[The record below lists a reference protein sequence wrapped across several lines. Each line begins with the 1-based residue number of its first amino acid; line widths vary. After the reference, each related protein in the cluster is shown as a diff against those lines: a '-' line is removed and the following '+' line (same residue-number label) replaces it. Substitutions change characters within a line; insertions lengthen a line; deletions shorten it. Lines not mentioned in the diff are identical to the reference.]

1 MRAAAPRPTPWHL
14 WLAAILTLLWNGSG
28 AFTIGMAQLG
38 LRLDMD
44 DYEVAYYA
52 NQPRWFVL
60 TTDLAT
66 LLPIAAAVALL
77 LRRRS
82 AIWLFALS
90 LLMIVLNNAYDIA
103 AGTSLALRDQDW
115 RVLTSVIVAIALL
128 QFAYAWMIT
137 RRRTT

>member
-14 WLAAILTLLWNGSG
+14 WLTAILTLLWNGSG
-28 AFTIGMAQLG
+28 AVTIGMAQLG

-66 LLPIAAAVALL
+66 LLPIAAAVVLL

-128 QFAYAWMIT
+128 QSAYAWMIT

>member
-1 MRAAAPRPTPWHL
+1 MRAAAPRPIPWHL

-28 AFTIGMAQLG
+28 AVTIGMAQLG

-52 NQPRWFVL
+52 NQPRWFVV

-128 QFAYAWMIT
+128 QSAYAWMVT